1 MRSTRTTSLLR
12 ATWRTAQRAMPPSEG
27 LLSARLLSVGWIGR
41 GIGVRGLGAL
51 RLALHPVARAHLVHC
66 RPGRGGR
73 AVMPRDRAA
82 GRRRPSWSPL
92 LLLLLLLLR
101 RVLRRVL
108 LLLLVVL
115 PLALLV
121 LLLLAAA
128 RAHVA
133 AEARGASADPSG
145 ARRRRV

>member
-12 ATWRTAQRAMPPSEG
+12 ATWRTAQRAMPPSEE
-27 LLSARLLSVGWIGR
+27 LLSARLLSIGWIGR

-82 GRRRPSWSPL
+82 GRRRPSLSPL
-92 LLLLLLLLR
+92 LLLLLLL
-101 RVLRRVL
+101 LRRVL